1 VAGLAATFGS
11 GAMTNSIPE
20 FGTDTNCFLIIGS
33 NTSEG
38 HPLIATR
45 IIQAK
50 ARGAKVIVMDPRC
63 NQVASWAD
71 LYLPFKP
78 GTDVALFNGLIN
90 VIIEEGLADQVFI
103 QERTEGFED
112 LKKLAAE
119 YTPEKVQEI
128 TDVPADHL
136 RQAARMY
143 AAAKPAAILYAM
155 GITQHTTGV
164 DNVKSTAN
172 LAMLCGNLGLP
183 GAGVNPLR
191 GQNNV
196 QGACDMGGLPNVYPG
211 YQVVTSTDVQ
221 KKFQEAW
228 GSTGSTTVGMTVID
242 MISALEE
249 GKLRALYVMGENPML
264 SDPDLNHARH
274 CLEKAEFM
282 VVQDIFLTETAQLAH
297 VVLPGVSFAE
307 KDGTFTGTDRRVQRV
322 RKAIEAVGES
332 RQDWEIVCTVAKRM
346 GGKGFDFASPKEIME
361 EVARLTPS
369 YGGINYER
377 LEQLGSLQWPCPAPD
392 HPGTPYLHK
401 GKFSR
406 GLGLFTAIPYK
417 PPAELPDVE
426 YPFTLTTG
434 RLMFHFHTGT
444 MTRRSKK
451 LHSEVPEAYIEIH
464 PDDAK
469 RIGLNGSRRVRVVSR
484 RGEIVLGARITKR
497 IKPGVVFIPFHFAE
511 AAANALTNAA
521 VDPVAKIPEYK
532 VCSVRVEPA
541 TPEG

>member
-45 IIQAK
+45 IIKAK
-50 ARGAKVIVMDPRC
+50 ERGAKVIVMDPRR

-78 GTDVALFNGLIN
+78 GTDVALFNGMIN
-90 VIIEEGLADQVFI
+90 VIIQEGLADQVFI
-103 QERTEGFED
+103 QERTEGFEE
-112 LKKLAAE
+112 LKKLVAE
-119 YTPEKVQEI
+119 YPPEKVQEI
-128 TDVPADHL
+128 TDVPADLL

-143 AAAKPAAILYAM
+143 ASAKPAAILYAM

-172 LAMLCGNLGLP
+172 LAMLCGNLGIP
-183 GAGVNPLR
+183 GGGVNPLR

-211 YQVVTSTDVQ
+211 YQVVTSADVQ

-228 GSTGSTTVGMTVID
+228 GSTGPATVGLTVTD
-242 MISALEE
+242 MVNGLEE
-249 GKLRALYVMGENPML
+249 GKVRSLYVMGENPML

-282 VVQDIFLTETAQLAH
+282 VVQDIFLTETARLAH

-322 RKAIEAVGES
+322 RQAIDPIGDA
-332 RQDWEIVCTVAKRM
+332 RQDWEIVCQVAKQM
-346 GGKGFDFASPKEIME
+346 GGKGFDFASPREILE
-361 EVARLTPS
+361 EVSRLTPS
-369 YGGINYER
+369 YGGISFER

-392 HPGTPYLHK
+392 HPGTAVLHK

-417 PPAELPDVE
+417 PAAELPDAE

-451 LHSEVPEAYIEIH
+451 LVSEVPEAYIEIH

-469 RIGLNGSRRVRVVSR
+469 RIGLNGGRRVRVVSR
-484 RGEIVLGARITKR
+484 RGEIVLGVRITKR
-497 IKPGVVFIPFHFAE
+497 IKPGIVFIPFHFAE
-511 AAANALTNAA
+511 AAANALTNSA

-532 VCSVRVEPA
+532 VCAVRVEPA
-541 TPEG
+541 AA